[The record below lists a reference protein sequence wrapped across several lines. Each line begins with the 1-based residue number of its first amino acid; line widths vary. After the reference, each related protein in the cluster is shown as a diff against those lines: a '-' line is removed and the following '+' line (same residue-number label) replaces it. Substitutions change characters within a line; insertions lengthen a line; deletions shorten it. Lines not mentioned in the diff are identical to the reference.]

1 MNLFSWFF
9 LRRIIPNEPHDACR
23 VYGSL
28 TLNKVA
34 GNFHITA
41 GKSVPLLRGH
51 AHLTA
56 FMDKVPEPNNGES
69 RMAFNSLSFFAIIPK
84 SGFK

>member
-1 MNLFSWFF
+1 
-9 LRRIIPNEPHDACR
+9 
-23 VYGSL
+23 
-28 TLNKVA
+28 LNKVA

-56 FMDKVPEPNNGES
+56 FMDKVCS
-69 RMAFNSLSFFAIIPK
+69 
-84 SGFK
+84 